1 MSTHVSR
8 GFIINMMVFSVLALL
23 AIYVMNNSY
32 WAEQTVPKP
41 LSGEAASNPFYSEQ
55 HLADALG
62 AHSEWKHVLTSMP
75 STQAIIVL
83 SYWNWDLIADRREK
97 LQRWVEQGGRLMLDS
112 SLIANDSSLKQWT
125 GLEYQNV
132 PKRQN
137 NDDADDTDSDDNQE
151 EIANTD
157 STDDG
162 CEHMHLIDH
171 RPDANPDRDAVQVCD
186 YLHDRF
192 IVSAQPVV
200 WGVRNAQ
207 GLQAARVNIGKGS
220 VTLFNG
226 MPFDNLELLKGE
238 HGLLFAGATQLH
250 HGDYIHFCM
259 DERGTPLLKLV
270 WRYGYPAVILT
281 LCLVAAAL
289 WRNGMRFG
297 PLVAVTDSARRS
309 LAEQISGTG
318 KFILRFNGGRVLHA
332 ATLRAVHDAA
342 RRHIAHY
349 DRLGSVDRIA
359 ALASITGTDADT
371 LIGAF
376 NFQGT
381 HHSSEWRRVITILE
395 ELRRH
400 LLTIKYTD
408 KQRRSHAS

>member
-1 MSTHVSR
+1 MSTHISR
-8 GFIINMMVFSVLALL
+8 GFIINMIVLSVLALL

-32 WAEQTVPKP
+32 WAEQTIPKP
-41 LSGEAASNPFYSEQ
+41 LSGEAASNPFYSELR
-55 HLADALG
+55 LADALG

-83 SYWNWDLIADRREK
+83 SYWNWDLITDRREK
-97 LQRWVEQGGRLMLDS
+97 LQHWVERGGRLILDS

-132 PKRQN
+132 RKQQS
-137 NDDADDTDSDDNQE
+137 DDDNGDDDSNEYRSTGTDSKSDE
-151 EIANTD
+151 
-157 STDDG
+157 

-171 RPDANPDRDAVQVCD
+171 RPDANPDRDSVQVCD
-186 YLHDRF
+186 YLHGRF
-192 IVSAQPVV
+192 IVSAHAVV
-200 WGVRNAQ
+200 WGARNAQ

-220 VTLFNG
+220 VTLLNG

-250 HGDYIHFCM
+250 HGDYIYFCM
-259 DERGTPLLKLV
+259 DEQGTPLLKLV
-270 WRYGYPAVILT
+270 WQYGYPAVILL
-281 LCLVAAAL
+281 LCVIAAAL

-297 PLVAVTDSARRS
+297 PLAAVTDSARRS

-318 KFILRFNGGRVLHA
+318 KFILRFNGGRILHA

-342 RRHIAHY
+342 RRHIANY
-349 DRLGSVDRIA
+349 DRLGSADRIA
-359 ALASITGTDADT
+359 AIANITGTDADI

-381 HHSSEWRRVITILE
+381 HHSNEWRRVITILE